1 MTRLLAGILLP
12 LLAACAPETSEAPI
26 IVISALESAPK
37 TEGVSLELGESAILS
52 FVNAPD
58 TSFDVLDI
66 DVGLDRRAAER
77 IIRHRDGLDRMS
89 ATPDDNHYDSLDE
102 LLSVD
107 WVGPS
112 TIELLEDWVTQ
123 AATDGEVVDGVSFT
137 DDEAIL
143 VVSLANT
150 AEADYLDYD
159 LELDVRAVEGILD
172 ARPIHDIYE
181 LAEVPYVGPATLER
195 LRAAVSQ

>member
-1 MTRLLAGILLP
+1 MTRLLAGTLLP
-12 LLAACAPETSEAPI
+12 LLVACAPETSDAPI
-26 IVISALESAPK
+26 IVISPLESAPK

-89 ATPDDNHYDSLDE
+89 STPDDNHFDSLDE

-107 WVGPS
+107 WVGPT
-112 TIELLEDWVTQ
+112 TIDLLEHWVIQ
-123 AATDGEVVDGVSFT
+123 AATEGEVVDGVSFT
-137 DDEAIL
+137 EDEAIL

-172 ARPIHDIYE
+172 ARPIHNVYE
-181 LAEVPYVGPATLER
+181 LAEVPFVGPATLER